1 MRFYTIEIPSISLP
15 SHSMLYMFP
24 AHADADTC
32 KCMYTCLPHSTQVL
46 GTRCATDETPP
57 DWWRSSRGGKTY
69 VDQTVRD
76 DYNSVQRREW
86 LEMALVDSI
95 RKHGTDRKNFKKV
108 LVGCCPKWSVAFE
121 ACMVSEMF
129 ESTLYNNGME

>member
-1 MRFYTIEIPSISLP
+1 MVEVKPS
-15 SHSMLYMFP
+15 
-24 AHADADTC
+24 
-32 KCMYTCLPHSTQVL
+32 
-46 GTRCATDETPP
+46 
-57 DWWRSSRGGKTY
+57 GKTY

-108 LVGCCPKWSVAFE
+108 LVGCCPK
-121 ACMVSEMF
+121 
-129 ESTLYNNGME
+129 